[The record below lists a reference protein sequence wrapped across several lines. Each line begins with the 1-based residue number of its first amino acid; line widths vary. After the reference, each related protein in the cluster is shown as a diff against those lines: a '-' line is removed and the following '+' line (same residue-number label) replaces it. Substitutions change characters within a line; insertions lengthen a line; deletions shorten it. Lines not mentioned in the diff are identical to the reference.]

1 MSHRFRTLLV
11 IAPLALALILATA
24 SCTEQPP
31 ATGAGQ
37 GGAGAR
43 ISVDSDTVDFG
54 RVPLDKE
61 VIHSF
66 RIKNSGTSNLNLT
79 NVSIKV
85 VQGC

>member
-1 MSHRFRTLLV
+1 MSRRFRTSLV
-11 IAPLALALILATA
+11 IAPLALALMLFTA
-24 SCTEQPP
+24 ACAEQPP

-37 GGAGAR
+37 GGSGAR

-61 VIHSF
+61 VTHAF
-66 RIKNSGTSNLNLT
+66 RIKNAGTSNLNLT

>member
-1 MSHRFRTLLV
+1 MSRRFRASLV
-11 IAPLALALILATA
+11 IAPLALTLILVAA
-24 SCTEQPP
+24 ACAEQPP

-37 GGAGAR
+37 GGSGAR

-54 RVPLDKE
+54 QVPLDKE
-61 VIHSF
+61 VTHSF
-66 RIKNSGTSNLNLT
+66 RIKNSGTGTLNLA